1 MIHFEETAT
10 KLVVVFSGRLD
21 TLACQAT
28 DEQVL
33 ERVRAASGLVE
44 FDLAEVEYV
53 ASVFLRICLQ
63 TAKIVGPGRFSVV
76 RVNPVVK
83 KVFKIAGIDSLLAE
97 E

>member
-1 MIHFEETAT
+1 MVRFEETET
-10 KLVVVFSGRLD
+10 KLLVIFSGKLD

-33 ERVRAASGLVE
+33 GRVRAASGTVE

-63 TAKIVGPGRFSVV
+63 TAKAAGPGRFSVV

-83 KVFKIAGIDSLLAE
+83 KVFMIAGLGSLLAE